1 MVKYFAQARTPYIF
15 GYPGAADEV
24 SESFNPFGRTSR
36 PATLACVLGAE
47 QFGASEKIFASVS
60 ASMPGID
67 WNQLAHYMI
76 GRTALH
82 AERRVHEMEEVART
96 LTDVGIDPIMA
107 SATARRIQTCAD
119 FDLKAKFNGQ
129 ERTDYRDILRAMGQ
143 GAPR

>member
-1 MVKYFAQARTPYIF
+1 MRLDVLDGPLGSASAIKMFRSVIIKGLEALML
-15 GYPGAADEV
+15 E
-24 SESFNPFGRTSR
+24 
-36 PATLACVLGAE
+36 CVLGAE
-47 QFGASEKIFASVS
+47 QFGASEKVFASVS

-82 AERRVHEMEEVART
+82 AERRVHEMDEVART